1 MLDHTIG
8 YHFSSEN
15 PGDTGVTEMVMAN
28 RPVVEF
34 MQHRRSV
41 LAANLVDPAP
51 DAVALETILAIA
63 TRVPDHAKLTPWR
76 IKVLYKEGQQKL
88 ADIYRESFIRENPEA
103 NDVMVDAAH
112 ARLTRSPLLLAV
124 IAAPNMEKA
133 ARIPVIEQHLSAGAV
148 CTNILIAAAAL
159 GFGAQWLTGGPA
171 YDAPVQAALGLS
183 EHDAI
188 AGFMHIGTPVEP
200 PKERPRPELNDVV
213 ETWTG

>member
-1 MLDHTIG
+1 
-8 YHFSSEN
+8 
-15 PGDTGVTEMVMAN
+15 MAN

-41 LAANLVDPAP
+41 LAANLHEPAP
-51 DAVALETILAIA
+51 DEAALNTILGIA

-76 IKVLYKEGQQKL
+76 IKVLHKEGQQKL
-88 ADIYRESFIRENPEA
+88 ADIYRESFMKDNPDA

-124 IAAPNMEKA
+124 ISQPNMEKVE
-133 ARIPVIEQHLSAGAV
+133 RIPLIEQQLSAGAV
-148 CTNILIAAAAL
+148 CTNILIAAGAL

-171 YDAPVQAALGLS
+171 YDAPVRAALGLS

-200 PKERPRPELNDVV
+200 PKERPRPDLTDIVSIWPE
-213 ETWTG
+213 